1 MNKINKF
8 FPAVSNL
15 GRFRTAGSQLPQVA
29 GPSGRVE
36 INGNKY
42 LLDGLVCRA
51 FHGPPQVWSETVYH
65 RDGNQSNNQID
76 NLSWG
81 TVEVWK
87 NIDWLPQIEN
97 RKRDYIT
104 DDANIQR

>member
-1 MNKINKF
+1 MNKTHKF

-15 GRFRTAGSQLPQVA
+15 GRFRGAGSQVAQIA
-29 GPSGRVE
+29 GPNGRVE

-42 LLDGLVCRA
+42 LLDRLVCWT
-51 FHGPPQVWSETVYH
+51 FHGPPPVWSETVDH
-65 RDGNQSNNQID
+65 RDGNHSNNRVD

-87 NIDWLPQIEN
+87 NIDWLPPIEN